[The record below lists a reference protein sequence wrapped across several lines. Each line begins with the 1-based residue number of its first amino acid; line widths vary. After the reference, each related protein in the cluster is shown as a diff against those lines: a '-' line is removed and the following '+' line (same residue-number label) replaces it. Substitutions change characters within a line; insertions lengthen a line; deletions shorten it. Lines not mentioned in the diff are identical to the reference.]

1 MGNRI
6 IKMPALGESVTEAT
20 LTNWVVKPGDKVERY
35 DVLAE
40 VESDKVTTE
49 IPSDYTGTIKELLIN
64 NGDTVEIETD
74 ILVIEVDGEGEEA
87 PAGES
92 AEETPTIE
100 PVEPINPIT
109 GEEDT
114 TPQEPATSN
123 NQPAKQS
130 ATSGNK
136 PSNSQGRLSPA
147 VVRIAQEKNIDL
159 SLVKGTGKGGRITRK
174 DVLNFD
180 PASAPAP
187 AAPQAQASGSMHDAV
202 ANKVTEVSQE
212 PAVKPAAP
220 TPAVSAPQGS
230 EVVPADGIRKAI
242 AKKMTQSVTEI
253 PHAWL
258 MMEADVTNL
267 VKLRKSVKDAY
278 KQQEGISLS
287 YFPFFVKAVAQAL
300 KKYPEFNTSWDNG
313 NIIYHKDINISI
325 AVSTDTHL
333 YVPVIKN
340 ADNFSISGLAKE
352 INRLANGAKSNS
364 LKPDDMKG
372 GTITVNNTGAFGS
385 VQSMGTINHPQAAIL
400 QVESITKRVVPTED
414 GGFKF
419 ADMINLCLSI
429 DHRILD
435 GRIAGNFMKEV
446 MNNLAAFSKESDI
459 Y

>member
-1 MGNRI
+1 MGNKI

-20 LTNWVVKPGDKVERY
+20 LTNWVVQPGDKVERY

-49 IPSDYTGTIKELLIN
+49 IPSDYAGTIKELLIN

-74 ILVIEVDGEGEEA
+74 ILVMDVEGSDDEAPSQEEA
-87 PAGES
+87 PS
-92 AEETPTIE
+92 IDT
-100 PVEPINPIT
+100 VEPINPVT

-114 TPQEPATSN
+114 EPQETATTDN
-123 NQPAKQS
+123 QS
-130 ATSGNK
+130 ADKPAQTNK
-136 PSNSQGRLSPA
+136 KPNHAQGRLSPA

-180 PASAPAP
+180 PSSVSAAKEPTQP
-187 AAPQAQASGSMHDAV
+187 SGSMHDAV
-202 ANKVTEVSQE
+202 AKKVTETSQQSARKE
-212 PAVKPAAP
+212 QSA
-220 TPAVSAPQGS
+220 TPSVSASQGS
-230 EVVPADGIRKAI
+230 EIVPTDGVRKAI

-258 MMEADVTNL
+258 MMEADVSNI
-267 VKLRKSVKDAY
+267 VKLRKSVKEAY
-278 KQQEGISLS
+278 KQKEGVSLS

-300 KKYPEFNTSWDNG
+300 KKYPEVNTSWDNE

-333 YVPVIKN
+333 FVPVIKS
-340 ADNFSISGLAKE
+340 ADNLSISGLAKE
-352 INRLANGAKSNS
+352 INRLANGARTNT
-364 LKPDDMKG
+364 LKPDEMKG

-385 VQSMGTINHPQAAIL
+385 VQSMGIINHPQAAIL
-400 QVESITKRVVPTED
+400 QIESIKKRVVPTDE

-446 MNNLAAFSKESDI
+446 INNLAAFDKESDI

>member
-1 MGNRI
+1 MGNKI

-20 LTNWVVKPGDKVERY
+20 LTTWVVKPGDKVERY

-49 IPSDYTGTIKELLIN
+49 IPSDYSGIVKELLIN

-74 ILVIEVDGEGEEA
+74 ILVIEVEGEGDDA
-87 PAGES
+87 ADS
-92 AEETPTIE
+92 QETPSIDA
-100 PVEPINPIT
+100 VEPIHPIT

-114 TPQEPATSN
+114 KAQEPATADDKPTS
-123 NQPAKQS
+123 QPAAAS
-130 ATSGNK
+130 NK
-136 PSNSQGRLSPA
+136 PTHAQGRLSPA

-159 SLVKGTGKGGRITRK
+159 SLVQGTGKGGRITRK

-180 PASAPAP
+180 PASVSAAPAEQ
-187 AAPQAQASGSMHDAV
+187 AASQPSGSMHDAV
-202 ANKVTEVSQE
+202 ANKVTEVSQAPKQSA
-212 PAVKPAAP
+212 PA
-220 TPAVSAPQGS
+220 TPNSVPQGS
-230 EVVPADGIRKAI
+230 EVVPADGVRQAI

-267 VKLRKSVKDAY
+267 VKLRKSVKETY
-278 KQQEGISLS
+278 KKQEGISLS
-287 YFPFFVKAVAQAL
+287 YFPFFVKAVAQAI
-300 KKYPEFNTSWDNG
+300 KKFPEFNTSWDEG

-333 YVPVIKN
+333 FVPVIKN

-352 INRLANGAKSNS
+352 INRLAEGARTNT

-385 VQSMGTINHPQAAIL
+385 VQSMGIINHPQAAIV
-400 QVESITKRVVPTED
+400 QVESIKKRVVPTED

-435 GRIAGNFMKEV
+435 GRVAGNFMKEV
-446 MNNLAAFSKESDI
+446 MNNLASFSKESDI